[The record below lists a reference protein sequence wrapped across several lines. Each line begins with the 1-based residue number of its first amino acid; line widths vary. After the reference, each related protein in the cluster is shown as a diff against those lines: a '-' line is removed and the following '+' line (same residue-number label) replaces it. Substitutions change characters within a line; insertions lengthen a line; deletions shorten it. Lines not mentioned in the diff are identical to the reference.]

1 MDSVARQIALKDEL
15 LTQLQKRKIDRT
27 KSVIKNYRS
36 NDAEARGALNNS
48 SSVVN
53 MADEG
58 RQQRG
63 VEAMYAADYGA
74 RQKNPRSM
82 MESYALA
89 KPQSY
94 GGSGR
99 NAKP

>member
-1 MDSVARQIALKDEL
+1 MKDEL
-15 LTQLQKRKIDRT
+15 LNQLEKRKIDRT

-36 NDAEARGALNNS
+36 IDAEPRVMNNS

-53 MADEG
+53 DM

-63 VEAMYAADYGA
+63 AEDMYAVDYGA
-74 RQKNPRSM
+74 KQKNPRSM

-94 GGSGR
+94 GI
-99 NAKP
+99 KP

>member
-1 MDSVARQIALKDEL
+1 MKNEL
-15 LTQLQKRKIDRT
+15 LYQLEQRKNDRDNHKRT

-36 NDAEARGALNNS
+36 IEAEPRVMNNS

-53 MADEG
+53 DV
-58 RQQRG
+58 RHKRG
-63 VEAMYAADYGA
+63 GDDMYALISPPDYGA
-74 RQKNPRSM
+74 KQKNPSSM

-94 GGSGR
+94 VV
-99 NAKP
+99 KP